1 MNLLEMRTDV
11 RERLG
16 ERTPN
21 FWTDVFINNKINQ
34 GQTRFAREERW
45 PWLYAVQ
52 PNVPLGQGGNTIEL
66 IDGID
71 WTRHFALAL
80 YKSGDSTPILP
91 KRVNTFTGLRLK
103 QKHTGVGEPGYWYP
117 AGTVT
122 NVYGDGDK
130 LEVAHTAKLVPAAD
144 QAYTVE
150 YYYIR
155 QPDKLVADTDES
167 IIPEAYQEAIVAW
180 ATAQCWLKE
189 INGERKAQSEFNIYN
204 TVLEQAQ
211 KDYKSMAQDE
221 SHSWGGDPVGRPS
234 PKDELLRRLFTQPL
248 GV

>member
-21 FWTDVFINNKINQ
+21 FWTDPFINNKINQ
-34 GQTRFAREERW
+34 GQTRFAREEKW

-52 PNVPLGQGGNTIEL
+52 ENIPLAQGANTVEL

-80 YKSGDSTPILP
+80 YREGAAEPVLP
-91 KRVNTFTGLRLK
+91 KRVTAWTGLRLK
-103 QKHTGVGEPGYWYP
+103 QRHTAGEPQFWYP
-117 AGTVT
+117 AGMVI
-122 NVYGDGDK
+122 NEYPDGDRW
-130 LEVAHTAKLVPAAD
+130 EGAHTAKLVPAAD

-155 QPDKLVADTDES
+155 EPERLVNDADET

-189 INGERKAQSEFNIYN
+189 LNGGRKAQEEFDIYN

-211 KDYKSMAQDE
+211 ADYKESAQDTTF
-221 SHSWGGDPVGRPS
+221 SWGGDPINRPT
-234 PKDELLRRLFTQPL
+234 PRDELLRRLFTTPL
-248 GV
+248 GA

>member
-1 MNLLEMRTDV
+1 MNLLEMKTDV

-21 FWTDVFINNKINQ
+21 FWTDPFIINRLNQ

-52 PNVPLGQGGNTIEL
+52 ENIPLAQGADTVEL

-80 YKSGDSTPILP
+80 YKAGDTAPILP
-91 KRVNTFTGLRLK
+91 ERVNTFTGLRLK
-103 QKHTGVGEPGYWYP
+103 QQHSTVGEPAFWYP
-117 AGTVT
+117 SGMVINA
-122 NVYGDGDK
+122 YPDGNIW
-130 LEVAHTAKLVPAAD
+130 EGAHTAKLVPAAD

-155 QPDKLVADTDES
+155 EPDKLVNDEDES

-189 INGERKAQSEFNIYN
+189 INGERKAQSEFNLYN

-211 KDYKSMAQDE
+211 ADYKQTAQD
-221 SHSWGGDPVGRPS
+221 SAPSWGGDPVRRPTRRE
-234 PKDELLRRLFTQPL
+234 ELHRRLFSVPL
-248 GV
+248 GA